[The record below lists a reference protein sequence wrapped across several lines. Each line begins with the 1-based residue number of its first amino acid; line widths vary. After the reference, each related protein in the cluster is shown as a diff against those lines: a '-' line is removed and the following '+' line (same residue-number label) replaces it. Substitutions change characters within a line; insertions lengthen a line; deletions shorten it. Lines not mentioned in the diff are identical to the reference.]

1 MEVGGKKDISGIPSY
16 GTIAI
21 GQADRRTRS
30 HRQAGRRRGRDSQL
44 SARAGRMAHKGTR
57 FFSKVPRALPWN
69 AYHSL
74 SSAAKKSRFPL
85 GSLLVVAGNE
95 EERERERERTQTK
108 REMGGWMDGL
118 AVLSIRAPKESTR
131 QTFFASTL
139 PVIAP
144 KATNAM
150 PMLWAGL
157 EAIVGRDA
165 DERDMHLDHDR
176 RLLWGEQERE

>member
-1 MEVGGKKDISGIPSY
+1 MSREPRTSEVEVGGKKDISGIPSY

-21 GQADRRTRS
+21 GQGDRRTRS
-30 HRQAGRRRGRDSQL
+30 LRQAGRRRGRDSQL
-44 SARAGRMAHKGTR
+44 SARAGSMAHKGTR

-95 EERERERERTQTK
+95 EERERTQTK

-139 PVIAP
+139 PDC
-144 KATNAM
+144 TQ
-150 PMLWAGL
+150 GY
-157 EAIVGRDA
+157 
-165 DERDMHLDHDR
+165 
-176 RLLWGEQERE
+176 